1 MVPCKVSC
9 CPFDFIYSLIWCR
22 LAPSLDPLL
31 SIKFYERTKEQQ
43 ASLGFLVESSPE
55 EEPERQVDRDALAE
69 ENNVNVV
76 QREPHG
82 SVGALAGRRAI
93 AQGKAEDVAAA
104 LCRYSAPEEVKFCC
118 LIDTRFSFKV
128 TCNLSFILIV
138 SFFSQVDTLPST
150 CGACAAGCVTRF
162 YSTSILLLVHHDIL
176 HVPFL
181 LC

>member
-1 MVPCKVSC
+1 MWRFFFGSKDEPDKLCHGFVMVSFSQIDLGFMPYKWSHVK
-9 CPFDFIYSLIWCR
+9 FLVVHLILYIHCR

-104 LCRYSAPEEVKFCC
+104 LCRYSAPEEVKFFC
-118 LIDTRFSFKV
+118 LIDM
-128 TCNLSFILIV
+128 
-138 SFFSQVDTLPST
+138 FF
-150 CGACAAGCVTRF
+150 F
-162 YSTSILLLVHHDIL
+162 
-176 HVPFL
+176 
-181 LC
+181 